1 MSKDFYEILGV
12 QKTASQDEIKSAYRK
27 LAVKYHPDKNPGD
40 KSAEEKFKEISE
52 AYDTLGN
59 PEKRSRYDQFGSAGT
74 SSGFGGFNAE
84 DIFNSVFGGGFS
96 GGFGGSFSD
105 FFGGGRSNSG
115 RYSRKQRQGKNLRIT
130 IQATLQ
136 DIANGTTKKIKLKH
150 YATCEQC
157 HGNGAKD
164 STCISKC
171 TKCNGS
177 GIVATKISTAL
188 GQLVTQRECPN
199 CDGTGSM
206 ITQKCEKCNGEGRIY
221 KESIVDINIPKGIQE
236 DMEFVISGYGDAA
249 PRGGLS
255 GDLLVSIKEIKDNE
269 FERDGDNVYYQLHI
283 SFPEAVFGTK
293 KIVKTLCEKT
303 PTVEVDI
310 EPGTQSG
317 KLIKLKGKGFR
328 NVHTGSVGDQIV
340 YVQVYTPT
348 DLTAEEKEIL
358 KKLQDSKNIEP
369 PAHESATK
377 KKSEN
382 LFDRIKSIFK

>member
-1 MSKDFYEILGV
+1 MSRDFYEILGV
-12 QKTASQDEIKSAYRK
+12 SKTASQDEIKSAYRK
-27 LAVKYHPDKNPGD
+27 LAIKYHPDKNPGD

-59 PEKRSRYDQFGSAGT
+59 PDKRSRYDQFGSAGSS

-96 GGFGGSFSD
+96 GGFGGFSD
-105 FFGGGRSNSG
+105 FFGGGRSSHF
-115 RYSRKQRQGKNLRIT
+115 SKKQRQGKNLRIT
-130 IQATLQ
+130 IKATLQ

-150 YATCEQC
+150 YATCEHC

-171 TKCNGS
+171 SKCNGS
-177 GIVATKISTAL
+177 GIIATKVSTAL
-188 GQLVTQRECPN
+188 GQLLTQRECPN

-206 ITQKCEKCNGEGRIY
+206 ITQKCEHCNGEGRTY
-221 KESIVDINIPKGIQE
+221 QESIVDINIPRGIEE
-236 DMEFVISGYGDAA
+236 DIEFVISGYGDAA

-255 GDLLVSIKEIKDNE
+255 GDLLVSIKEVKDND
-269 FERDGDNVYYQLHI
+269 FERDGDNVFYQLHI
-283 SFPEAVFGTK
+283 SIPEAIFGAK
-293 KIVKTLCEKT
+293 KTVKTLHEKT
-303 PTVEVDI
+303 PTMEVDI

-328 NVHTGSVGDQIV
+328 NVHTGNVGDQIV

-348 DLTAEEKEIL
+348 ELSNEEREL
-358 KKLQDSKNIEP
+358 FKKLQESKNLEP
-369 PAHESATK
+369 PACEPATK
-377 KKSEN
+377 KKCEN